1 MQRLNTKLKTFF
13 YFPKEQSICL
23 FYTEPSVLKHKLFK
37 SLSIQVTPK
46 NSFLFRFRKS
56 IIGHFIYS
64 IVFRKKLTIEFL
76 DTTNIKLGY
85 LSAGKKVLFEFDA
98 ANNPSF
104 VFKQDKNDDEWKKE
118 AYLGDTL
125 IEEYSKIEY
134 FQKRKSIE
142 NTLKMRW
149 NQLVNGSQLHGDF
162 THLNVLISKED
173 KLIFIDENQIE
184 NSIFFDHFYFYSYF
198 IQCLERCKTIKNTDV
213 EVIKNNLQGLIKK
226 ICKLNDPIIFS
237 DNLKRIDVS
246 NARGLFPNQKNR
258 FKLEFINFMLPN
270 G

>member
-1 MQRLNTKLKTFF
+1 MQRLNTKISTFF

-23 FYTEPSVLKHKLFK
+23 LYNEPSILKHKLFK

-56 IIGHFIYS
+56 IIGHLIYRL
-64 IVFRKKLTIEFL
+64 VFRKKLAIESL
-76 DTTNIKLGY
+76 DTSKIKLGY
-85 LSAGKKVLFEFDA
+85 ISSGKKVLFEFDST
-98 ANNPSF
+98 NKPSF
-104 VFKQDKNDDEWKKE
+104 VFKQDKNSNEWKKE

-125 IEEYSKIEY
+125 IEEYSKNEY
-134 FQKRKSIE
+134 FKKSKSIE
-142 NTLKMRW
+142 EALKLRW
-149 NQLVNGSQLHGDF
+149 SQLIEGSNLHGDF
-162 THLNVLISKED
+162 THLNILISQEN

-198 IQCLERCKTIKNTDV
+198 IQCLERCKTIKDADV

-226 ICKLNDPIIFS
+226 ICKLNDPIIFR
-237 DNLKRIDVS
+237 DNLNSINFS

-258 FKLEFINFMLPN
+258 FKLEFINFMLKN